1 MSAPALAFPGSRAL
15 AAWWRQLAAHHPEAI
30 WVGHLA
36 LHRVEAL
43 VDLVRIHRADRF
55 TLFILEA
62 IRLDH
67 GREGSAQLAGLDERL
82 HISRPLLRQ
91 VLRALHVEGMVRTT
105 EGGCFA
111 LTGQG

>member
-15 AAWWRQLAAHHPEAI
+15 AAWWPPLAPQPPEAL

-43 VDLVRIHRADRF
+43 VDLVRVRRADRF
-55 TLFILEA
+55 TLFLLEA
-62 IRLDH
+62 LRLDH
-67 GREGSAQLAGLDERL
+67 GRAGSAQLAGLDERL

-91 VLRALHVEGMVRTT
+91 VLRSLHVEGLVRAT
-105 EGGCFA
+105 EGGS
-111 LTGQG
+111 